1 MGNNSDYIKEIEKY
15 FLSLAGKGIMLSSM
29 DYSLITEWKNKQ
41 IPKEVV
47 FKGIN
52 RAFQERKPTEGRD
65 ESSIRNIKQCA
76 VYVEQS
82 VIEYSPVMGK
92 PLDRTQSTDSD
103 NTLSS
108 IVESLNHYINNES
121 SQRNKNYYIDLKQN
135 LLSVNKDNPLSH
147 ISNIEEGSLDK
158 FFMRLD
164 EHVKD
169 EIIEEAKVK
178 LGDRARH
185 MTNTAIEESIISFRN
200 EILAG
205 KYDLKSLL
213 SIVEDEHE

>member
-15 FLSLAGKGIMLSSM
+15 FFSLAGKGIMLSSM
-29 DYSLITEWKNKQ
+29 DYSLITEWKKKE

-47 FKGIN
+47 FKGIS
-52 RAFQERKPTEGRD
+52 RAFQERRD

-76 VYVEQS
+76 KYVEQS

-92 PLDRTQSTDSD
+92 TLDRTQSTDLD

-108 IVESLNHYINNES
+108 IVETLNQIINSES
-121 SQRNKNYYIDLKQN
+121 SQKNKNYYIDLKQK
-135 LLSVNKDNPLSH
+135 LLSVNEENPLSH

-158 FFMRLD
+158 FFMGLD

-169 EIIEEAKVK
+169 EIIEEAKGK

-185 MTNTAIEESIISFRN
+185 MTNAAIEESVISFRN

-213 SIVEDEHE
+213 SIVEDRHE

>member
-1 MGNNSDYIKEIEKY
+1 MGNNSEYIKEVEKY

-29 DYSLITEWKNKQ
+29 DYSLIAEWKNKK

-52 RAFQERKPTEGRD
+52 RAFQKHKSADGRE

-76 VYVEQS
+76 AYVEQS
-82 VIEYSPVMGK
+82 VIEYSPVIGK
-92 PLDRTQSTDSD
+92 KNDRTKIKDSD
-103 NTLSS
+103 NTASS
-108 IVESLNHYINNES
+108 ILEALNHYINNES
-121 SQRNKNYYIDLKQN
+121 CKRNKDYYIDLKQN
-135 LLSVNKDNPLSH
+135 LLSVNEENPLSH
-147 ISNIEEGSLDK
+147 ISNIEEMALEKYFMGLDQSA
-158 FFMRLD
+158 R
-164 EHVKD
+164 D
-169 EIIEEAKVK
+169 EIVQDAREK

-185 MTNTAIEESIISFRN
+185 KTEAAIEESIISFRN

-213 SIVEDEHE
+213 SIVEDRHE